1 MTTFLISGASVA
13 GPALAYWLQRFSHTA
28 TVIEKAP
35 APRPGGYAVDFRGAS
50 LDVLDRM
57 GLRAAV
63 EARATRMGGMD
74 YVNESG
80 KVVARTSETAFSGE
94 LEVLRGD
101 LVEILYDATR
111 DGVEYVFSDSIT
123 RLSEDADGVLVE
135 FERGAPRRFDL
146 VIGADGLHSTVRRL
160 AFGPEQDFRH
170 DLGYAVSVATVPN
183 HLDLDHT
190 GRLLSLPG
198 KTVGAYSARG
208 NTEAKALF
216 YFATDTS
223 KASKSPAVDR
233 RDTAAQRQL
242 VEDTFTGIGWEV
254 PRLLSELRVADD
266 FYFDSISQ
274 IKLDSYSR
282 GRIALVGDAGYCA
295 SPLSGM
301 GTSLGIVG
309 AYVLAGEL
317 QAALTDAKD
326 RRADDVAHRPGSTP
340 AAAHLRA
347 FAAYD
352 AVMRPFVAA
361 CQKQAV
367 DGARW
372 FIPGSRAFLALRNL
386 TFRLMPYLPW
396 RKLIDEL
403 PLKVGNAVELKQ
415 YEARRPLPAV
425 PPR

>member
-1 MTTFLISGASVA
+1 MTTILISGASVA
-13 GPALAYWLQRFSHTA
+13 GPALAYWLQRFGHSV

-50 LDVLDRM
+50 LEVLDRM
-57 GLRAAV
+57 GLLAAV

-80 KVVARTSETAFSGE
+80 RTVARTSPTAFSGE
-94 LEVLRGD
+94 LEILRGD

-111 DGVEYVFSDSIT
+111 DGVEYVFGDSIT
-123 RLSEDADGVLVE
+123 RLTEDADGVLAE
-135 FERGAPRRFDL
+135 FEHGAPRRFDL
-146 VIGADGLHSTVRRL
+146 VVGADGLHSTVRRL
-160 AFGPEQDFRH
+160 AFGPEQSFRH
-170 DLGYAVSVATVPN
+170 DLGYAVSVVTVPN

-198 KTVGAYSARG
+198 KTVGAYSAHE

-216 YFATDTS
+216 YFATEATEG
-223 KASKSPAVDR
+223 PAVDR

-242 VEDTFTGIGWEV
+242 VEDTFAGIGWEV
-254 PRLLSELRVADD
+254 PRLLSELRTADD

-282 GRIALVGDAGYCA
+282 GRVALVGDAGYCA

-309 AYVLAGEL
+309 AYVPAGEL
-317 QAALTDAKD
+317 HTAKGDYTRAL
-326 RRADDVAHRPGSTP
+326 
-340 AAAHLRA
+340 
-347 FAAYD
+347 AAYD
-352 AVMRPFVAA
+352 ELMRPFVAA

-396 RKLIDEL
+396 RRLIDEL
-403 PLKVGNAVELKQ
+403 PLKVGNAVELKR
-415 YEARRPLPAV
+415 YEARLPLPAAQ
-425 PPR
+425 RR

>member
-1 MTTFLISGASVA
+1 MTTILISGASVA
-13 GPALAYWLQRFSHTA
+13 GPALAYWLHRFGHHV
-28 TVIEKAP
+28 TVVEKAP

-50 LDVLDRM
+50 LTVLDRM

-63 EARATRMGGMD
+63 EARATRMGAMH
-74 YVNESG
+74 YVDESG
-80 KVVARTSETAFSGE
+80 RTVARTSETAFSGE

-111 DGVEYVFSDSIT
+111 AGVEYVFGDSIT
-123 RLSEDADGVLVE
+123 RLHEDADGVLAK
-135 FERGAPRRFDL
+135 FEHGEARRFDL
-146 VIGADGLHSTVRRL
+146 VIGADGLHSNVRRL
-160 AFGPEQDFRH
+160 AFGPEAPFRH

-183 HLDLDHT
+183 HLELDHT
-190 GRLLSLPG
+190 GRLLSVPG
-198 KTVGAYSARG
+198 KTVGAYSARD
-208 NTEAKALF
+208 NTEAKAMF
-216 YFATDTS
+216 YFATDGLT
-223 KASKSPAVDR
+223 VDR
-233 RDTAAQRQL
+233 RDTAAQREL
-242 VEDTFTGIGWEV
+242 VAETFGGLGWEV
-254 PRLLSELRVADD
+254 PRLVSEMHNAED

-274 IKLDSYSR
+274 IKLDRYYR
-282 GRIALVGDAGYCA
+282 GRVSLVGDAGYCA
-295 SPLSGM
+295 SPLAGM

-317 QAALTDAKD
+317 HAAQLADAE
-326 RRADDVAHRPGSTP
+326 PGAEPDAETSAETGAEP
-340 AAAHLRA
+340 AHLRA

-361 CQKQAV
+361 CQKQAT

-372 FIPGSRAFLALRNL
+372 FIPGSKAFLHLRNL

-415 YEARRPLPAV
+415 YEAQPQRPAEQRR
-425 PPR
+425 

>member
-1 MTTFLISGASVA
+1 MTTILISGASVA
-13 GPALAYWLQRFSHTA
+13 GPALAYWLQRFGHTA

-50 LDVLDRM
+50 LEVLDRM
-57 GLRAAV
+57 GLLAAV

-80 KVVARTSETAFSGE
+80 KTVARTSPTAFSGE

-111 DGVEYVFSDSIT
+111 DGVEYVFGDSIT
-123 RLSEDADGVLVE
+123 RLSEDDHGVLVE
-135 FERGAPRRFDL
+135 FEHGEPRRFDL
-146 VIGADGLHSTVRRL
+146 VVGADGLHSNVRRL
-160 AFGPEQDFRH
+160 AFGPEQTFRH

-190 GRLLSLPG
+190 GRLLSVPG

-216 YFATDTS
+216 YFATEGL
-223 KASKSPAVDR
+223 AVDR
-233 RDTAAQRQL
+233 RDPVAQRQL
-242 VEDTFTGIGWEV
+242 VEDTFAGIGWEV
-254 PRLLSELRVADD
+254 PRLLSELRDADD

-317 QAALTDAKD
+317 QAA
-326 RRADDVAHRPGSTP
+326 GSDYP
-340 AAAHLRA
+340 KA

-352 AVMRPFVAA
+352 EVMRPFVAA

-372 FIPGSRAFLALRNL
+372 FIPGSRVFLALRNL

-396 RKLIDEL
+396 RRMIDEL
-403 PLKVGNAVELKQ
+403 SLKVGKAVELKQ
-415 YEARRPLPAV
+415 YEARPPLPAEQ
-425 PPR
+425 PR